1 MNIVCLT
8 FNKFVLT
15 NVFYL
20 TDKTIFMAVSFK
32 MVPKTN
38 NLASPPETKYYPCA
52 VHHGEDDLDTLADI
66 LVSQSTII
74 HADCYGVKKTALQTL
89 RFDY

>member
-1 MNIVCLT
+1 MIFYKDVHLLVHFRTSFSLLLYIFCAKDVRQLNIVCLT

-38 NLASPPETKYYPCA
+38 NLASLPEA
-52 VHHGEDDLDTLADI
+52 E
-66 LVSQSTII
+66 
-74 HADCYGVKKTALQTL
+74 
-89 RFDY
+89 